1 MRQYILLLFLVSG
14 LIWSCSDSELVT
26 PGDEFQI
33 PLPAGTFSVEI
44 DSILT
49 DFSETTS
56 VMSNDV
62 STQIGGANENGQS
75 IGFTIASP
83 LSEGSYNQGTGVIVT
98 LNFGGENGPYLNID
112 GQGQFLPFKITIT
125 DLNMVDMV
133 VSGTFSGT
141 VYNTNAEETR
151 VLTNG
156 QFVELP
162 FTVEEGGDG
171 ILRANF
177 GNGTDTVL
185 LDFSSN
191 AQATGMT
198 TSAVISGENVDQV
211 QTLSISVP
219 DGIEPGM
226 TYTETDAVVIQVN
239 LGTSDNPSDVYT
251 NYDAVNDVYLP
262 FTLVITDITSDVEGH
277 VIGTFSGTIQKFG
290 SSNDE
295 QIEIT
300 DGEIDVPIVVP

>member
-1 MRQYILLLFLVSG
+1 MRQYVLLLFLVSG
-14 LIWSCSDSELVT
+14 LIWSCSDSELLT

-49 DFSETTS
+49 DFSETTL

-62 STQIGGANENGQS
+62 STQISGANENGQS
-75 IGFTIASP
+75 IGLTIASP
-83 LSEGSYNQGTGVIVT
+83 LAEGSYDQGAGTAVS
-98 LNFGGENGPYLNID
+98 LNLGGENGTYLNID
-112 GQGQFLPFKITIT
+112 DQGQFLPLNITIT

-141 VYNTNAEETR
+141 VYNINAEETLE
-151 VLTNG
+151 LTNG
-156 QFVELP
+156 QFVKLP
-162 FTVEEGGDG
+162 FTMEPGGDG

-177 GNGTDTVL
+177 TNGTDTVL

-198 TSAVISGENVDQV
+198 TSAMISGENVDQI

-219 DGIEPGM
+219 DGIEAG
-226 TYTETDAVVIQVN
+226 TYTETDEVVIQVN

-262 FTLVITDITSDVEGH
+262 FNLVITEITSDVDGY

-290 SSNDE
+290 SGNDE
-295 QIEIT
+295 QIDIT
-300 DGEIDVPIVVP
+300 DGEINVPIVVP

>member
-1 MRQYILLLFLVSG
+1 MRKYILLLFLMSG

-33 PLPAGTFSVEI
+33 PLAPGTFSVEI
-44 DSILT
+44 DSELT

-62 STQIGGANENGQS
+62 STQISGANENGQS
-75 IGFTIASP
+75 INFSIASP
-83 LSEGSYNQGTGVIVT
+83 LAEGNYNQGAGVIVS
-98 LNFGGENGPYLNID
+98 LNLGGEDGPYLNID
-112 GQGQFLPFKITIT
+112 DQGQFLPFKITIT
-125 DLNMVDMV
+125 DLDMVDMV

-141 VYNTNAEETR
+141 VYNMNAEETLE
-151 VLTNG
+151 LTNG

-162 FTVEEGGDG
+162 FTMEAGGDG

-177 GNGTDTVL
+177 SNGTDTVL

-191 AQATGMT
+191 AQATGMM

-219 DGIEPGM
+219 DGIEVG
-226 TYTETDAVVIQVN
+226 TYTETDEVVIQVN

-251 NYDAVNDVYLP
+251 NYDAANDVYLP
-262 FTLVITDITSDVEGH
+262 FNLVITEITSDVDGH

-290 SSNDE
+290 SGNDE

-300 DGEIDVPIVVP
+300 DGEINVPIVVP

>member
-1 MRQYILLLFLVSG
+1 MRKYILLLFLMSG

-33 PLPAGTFSVEI
+33 PLAPGTFSVEI
-44 DSILT
+44 DSELT

-75 IGFTIASP
+75 INFSIASP
-83 LSEGSYNQGTGVIVT
+83 LAEGNYNQGTGVIAS
-98 LNFGGENGPYLNID
+98 LNLGGEDGPYLNID
-112 GQGQFLPFKITIT
+112 DQGQFLPFKITIT

-141 VYNTNAEETR
+141 VYNMNAEETLE
-151 VLTNG
+151 LTNG

-162 FTVEEGGDG
+162 FTMEAGGDG

-177 GNGTDTVL
+177 SNGTDTVL

-191 AQATGMT
+191 AQATGMM

-219 DGIEPGM
+219 DGIEVG
-226 TYTETDAVVIQVN
+226 TYTETDEVVIEVN

-251 NYDAVNDVYLP
+251 NYDAANDVYLP
-262 FTLVITDITSDVEGH
+262 FNLVITEITSDVDGH

-290 SSNDE
+290 SGNDE
-295 QIEIT
+295 QIDIT
-300 DGEIDVPIVVP
+300 DGEINVPIVVP